1 MNDLR
6 TAPAAE
12 TSARTRVRLRL
23 FGAFRD
29 VAGGAELTLEVPS
42 GTTVANLRRHVKEAL
57 ARTLPARRHDH
68 LVDLSALA
76 SDSAILPE
84 SHLLGDTD
92 VCLSIL
98 PPVCGG

>member
-1 MNDLR
+1 MDEVR
-6 TAPAAE
+6 
-12 TSARTRVRLRL
+12 SASAQRSALTRVRLRL

-29 VAGGAELTLEVPS
+29 VGAAELTLEVPPGS
-42 GTTVANLRRHVKEAL
+42 TVGDLRGHVKAAL
-57 ARTLPARRHDH
+57 ARMLPARRHDH

-76 SDSAILPE
+76 SDVAILPE
-84 SHLLGDTD
+84 SHRLDELD

>member
-1 MNDLR
+1 MADLKSS
-6 TAPAAE
+6 AAE
-12 TSARTRVRLRL
+12 ISALTRVRLRL
-23 FGAFRD
+23 FGAFRE
-29 VAGGAELTLEVPS
+29 VGGAELTLEVPS
-42 GTTVANLRRHVKEAL
+42 GTTVANLRIHVKEAL
-57 ARTLPARRHDH
+57 ARMLPARRHDQ

-84 SHLLGDTD
+84 SHLLGDAD

>member
-1 MNDLR
+1 MNDDR
-6 TAPAAE
+6 TAVPAQP
-12 TSARTRVRLRL
+12 ARTHVRLRL

-29 VAGGAELTLEVPS
+29 AAEGGELRLEVPPGS
-42 GTTVANLRRHVKEAL
+42 TVAHLRSRVKEAL
-57 ARTLPARRHDH
+57 ARARATRSHDH
-68 LVDLSALA
+68 LVDLSAVA

-84 SHLLGDTD
+84 SHRLGEAD

>member
-1 MNDLR
+1 MNDSR
-6 TAPAAE
+6 TSPAAD

-23 FGAFRD
+23 FGAFRE
-29 VAGGAELTLEVPS
+29 VAGGGELMLEVPT
-42 GTTVANLRRHVKEAL
+42 GTTVANLRRHLKEVL
-57 ARTLPARRHDH
+57 ARTVPARRHDQ

-84 SHLLGDTD
+84 SHPLGDAD

>member
-1 MNDLR
+1 MNDSR
-6 TAPAAE
+6 TAPAKTA
-12 TSARTRVRLRL
+12 APTRVRLRL

-29 VAGGAELTLEVPS
+29 DACGNELTVEVPS
-42 GTTVANLRRHVKEAL
+42 GTTVASLRTYVKEAL
-57 ARTLPARRHDH
+57 ARAFPARRHDQ

-84 SHLLGDTD
+84 SHLLGDAD
-92 VCLSIL
+92 LSLCIL

>member
-1 MNDLR
+1 MNDFT
-6 TAPAAE
+6 TATAHP
-12 TSARTRVRLRL
+12 ARTRVRLRL

-29 VAGGAELTLEVPS
+29 AAGGDELRLEVPS
-42 GTTVANLRRHVKEAL
+42 GTTVAHLRAHVKEAL
-57 ARTLPARRHDH
+57 ARTRPARRHDH
-68 LVDLSALA
+68 LVEVSALA

-84 SHLLGDTD
+84 SHLVGDGGD

>member
-1 MNDLR
+1 MNDPA
-6 TAPAAE
+6 TAEA
-12 TSARTRVRLRL
+12 SARTRVRLRL
-23 FGAFRD
+23 FGAFRE
-29 VAGGAELTLEVPS
+29 VARGEELTVEVPA
-42 GTTVANLRRHVKEAL
+42 GTTVASLRSHLKEAL
-57 ARTLPARRHDH
+57 ARTVPARRHDQ

-84 SHLLGDTD
+84 SHLLGDTE

>member
-1 MNDLR
+1 MNDPRIAL
-6 TAPAAE
+6 AE
-12 TSARTRVRLRL
+12 RSPRTRVRLRL

-29 VAGGAELTLEVPS
+29 AGGGGELTLDVPC
-42 GTTVANLRRHVKEAL
+42 GTTVGALRSHLKEAL
-57 ARTLPARRHDH
+57 GRTHPARRYDH

-84 SHLLGDTD
+84 SHLVGGAD

>member
-1 MNDLR
+1 MDDLSSS
-6 TAPAAE
+6 PAEA
-12 TSARTRVRLRL
+12 TARTRVRLRL
-23 FGAFRD
+23 FGAFRE
-29 VAGGAELTLEVPS
+29 GGAAELTLEVPS
-42 GTTVANLRRHVKEAL
+42 GITVASLRAHVKEAL
-57 ARTLPARRHDH
+57 ARRLPARRHDQ

-84 SHLLGDTD
+84 SHQLGDPD

>member
-1 MNDLR
+1 MR
-6 TAPAAE
+6 TAPAE
-12 TSARTRVRLRL
+12 TSPRTRVRLRL

-29 VAGGAELTLEVPS
+29 VALGEELTVEVPS
-42 GTTVANLRRHVKEAL
+42 GTTVASLRSHVKEAL
-57 ARTLPARRHDH
+57 ARRVPGRRHDQ

-84 SHLLGDTD
+84 SHLLRDAD

>member
-1 MNDLR
+1 MSDPG
-6 TAPAAE
+6 TAPAE

-23 FGAFRD
+23 FGALRE
-29 VAGGAELTLEVPS
+29 VAVGGELTVEVPP
-42 GTTVANLRRHVKEAL
+42 GTTVASLRTHLKEAL
-57 ARTLPARRHDH
+57 AQTVPARRHDQ

-76 SDSAILPE
+76 SDSTILPE

-92 VCLSIL
+92 VCLAIL